1 MAAQGPADRRL
12 LSFKGLQRNAREGSW
27 LASLLCLFIAFGVR
41 VMAALVD
48 FTEYLADRLR
58 GTQRANL
65 APAKSEIVGAL
76 EVLEDLI
83 ESRQRKVNS
92 LRSGQQTNECSD
104 PSGNVSNRL
113 RTINEQRSAIAVLQ
127 KTWLLLVQLRDT
139 SAHL

>member
-1 MAAQGPADRRL
+1 M
-12 LSFKGLQRNAREGSW
+12 
-27 LASLLCLFIAFGVR
+27 ASLLCLFIAFGVR

-76 EVLEDLI
+76 EVLEYLI